1 MKVIAFN
8 GSPHKEGNT
17 YHLIRHTLD
26 EIEKAGIK
34 TEIIQIGGEKVHPCT
49 ACGKCFEKNNRQC
62 VQDDDPVNDCIVKMV
77 EADAI
82 IIATPTYFAG
92 VTPEIKA
99 FMDRAFFVAIANGG
113 LFRQKLGAGIAA
125 ERRSGAVCAVDTINH
140 YFGIS
145 GMFSAG
151 SRYWNNAKG
160 LRPGDVENDEEGV
173 DTMHQLGEN
182 IAWFV
187 KRINRQ

>member
-8 GSPHKEGNT
+8 GSPHRDGNT
-17 YHLIRHTLD
+17 YHLIRHVLD
-26 EIEKAGIK
+26 EIGKAGIT
-34 TEIIQIGGEKVHPCT
+34 TELVQIGGEKVHPCT
-49 ACGKCFEKNNRQC
+49 ACWKCMENHDLQC
-62 VQDDDPVNDCIVKMV
+62 VQDDDMVNECIAKMA

-99 FMDRAFFVAIANGG
+99 FMDRAFFVAKANGDI
-113 LFRQKLGAGIAA
+113 FRQKLGAGIAA

-160 LRPGDVENDEEGV
+160 LQPGDVENDDEGI
-173 DTMHQLGEN
+173 DTMKQLGEN
-182 IAWFV
+182 IAWFIR
-187 KRINRQ
+187 KTHTK